1 MLRGALFGFKELAP
15 GVGSAG
21 GQGDAA
27 FAALD
32 EGWIVA
38 VAVAMHG
45 SSKTSGDDMV
55 EALGATA
62 TLPDQGHVGS
72 GSFAGPEV
80 SLFGLAI
87 AGAQVLNRC
96 LPSLRSTPPGQPEAG
111 CPAPFGSDRSVM
123 SHSPGLVPVK
133 HRIAPPALARWLP
146 ACALK
151 PRPIRVGYFM
161 PTGFANCVPGKPLR
175 SNSTTTAARCSGGV
189 RTRPQTSRFT
199 RVDHS
204 CISVRDQSLLTLQP
218 PRSSGG
224 VSGAGDDTVHTHLD
238 GDGRAGSGK
247 PPVP

>member
-87 AGAQVLNRC
+87 AGTQVLNRC

-111 CPAPFGSDRSVM
+111 CLAPFGSDRSVI
-123 SHSPGLVPVK
+123 SHSPALSQQNTGLRRPPLRDGCLPVPSTQTNQGRILHA
-133 HRIAPPALARWLP
+133 HRLRELRARQTAALKLHDHRRALLRRRAHPPAD
-146 ACALK
+146 
-151 PRPIRVGYFM
+151 I
-161 PTGFANCVPGKPLR
+161 PL
-175 SNSTTTAARCSGGV
+175 
-189 RTRPQTSRFT
+189 
-199 RVDHS
+199 H
-204 CISVRDQSLLTLQP
+204 
-218 PRSSGG
+218 
-224 VSGAGDDTVHTHLD
+224 
-238 GDGRAGSGK
+238 
-247 PPVP
+247 